1 MVDGPSRN
9 SSGRPASASL
19 IFVSVFGFCRPSS
32 GSRWIARRRSIVMGN
47 VLVPSL
53 FQTFF
58 FAGSNYVAIYY
69 LPIYF
74 QSIDGVNPTESGV
87 RNLPFIHASSG
98 CHRPFRCEH
107 QRHRC
112 CLHWPLLRPSWRRSR
127 VAFFTSRHRHAQRQV
142 DRLPDLGWVWLGARL
157 PGSHHLR
164 TGQRS
169 PQGYILCD
177 RHHLV

>member
-1 MVDGPSRN
+1 MISRRLM
-9 SSGRPASASL
+9 ST
-19 IFVSVFGFCRPSS
+19 
-32 GSRWIARRRSIVMGN
+32 RS

-53 FQTFF
+53 FTFF

-87 RNLPFIHASSG
+87 RNLPFIIALTVATVLSGASISG
-98 CHRPFRCEH
+98 TGVATPLAFAGAVMATIAEWPS
-107 QRHRC
+107 
-112 CLHWPLLRPSWRRSR
+112 LH
-127 VAFFTSRHRHAQRQV
+127 SRHRHAQRQV
-142 DRLPDLGWVWLGARL
+142 DRLPDLGWSLAG
-157 PGSHHLR
+157 GSASRFPSSTHR
-164 TGQRS
+164 ARS